1 MQLKALA
8 AMVRELPPAAQ
19 AEVVDFVEFLVAK
32 RRRKS
37 GAKLRHDWA
46 GALGEYA
53 GQYSALELQEKSLE
67 WRED

>member
-32 RRRKS
+32 RRRKN
-37 GAKLRHDWA
+37 GVKLRQNWA

-53 GQYSALELQEKSLE
+53 EQYSALELHQKGETIS
-67 WRED
+67 